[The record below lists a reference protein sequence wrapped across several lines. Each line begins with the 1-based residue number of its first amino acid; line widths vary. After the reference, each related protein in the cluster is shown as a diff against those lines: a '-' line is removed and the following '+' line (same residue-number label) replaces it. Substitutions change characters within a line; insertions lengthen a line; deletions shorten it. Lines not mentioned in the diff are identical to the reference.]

1 MNSTGLEEI
10 VEAIDEVL
18 AYSSI
23 FHHHMSI
30 EDLLRHIRIKSL
42 ESDLILA
49 IQTSSHLFFE
59 EGIVFS
65 SRYPKNPNHA
75 KKKELAAK
83 SLEKTKEVL
92 SILNS
97 CSHIT
102 GLAITGSVAAGV
114 NSKDGD
120 VDVLIITK
128 PGWVW
133 RIRAL
138 AIYLSHKYP
147 GGDLLCPNM
156 VISEDSLEFEEAIY
170 TAREI
175 MQIIPIKDSGGLTE
189 LYAKNMWA
197 QDILP
202 NASRKQTIHI
212 SEFHQYPWWWTVMR
226 IPLIG
231 GIIEKW
237 EASRRIKQLTNSSQS
252 EEAVYSKS
260 ICRGHENSHKLR
272 IETEYNKVVEAI
284 R

>member
-30 EDLLRHIRIKSL
+30 DDLLRQIRIKSTK
-42 ESDLILA
+42 SDLILA
-49 IQTSSHLFFE
+49 IQKTSHLFFE
-59 EGIVFS
+59 EEIIFS
-65 SRYPKNPNHA
+65 SKYPKNPNHA
-75 KKKELAAK
+75 KTKELAAK
-83 SLEKTKEVL
+83 SIDKTKEVL

-97 CSHIT
+97 CNRIT

-147 GGDLLCPNM
+147 GGNLLCPNM
-156 VISEDSLEFEEAIY
+156 VLSEDSLEFEEGIY
-170 TAREI
+170 IAREI

-189 LYAKNMWA
+189 LYANNMWA

-212 SEFHQYPWWWTVMR
+212 SEFQQYPWWWTVMR

-231 GIIEKW
+231 DIIEKW
-237 EASRRIKQLTNSSQS
+237 EA
-252 EEAVYSKS
+252 
-260 ICRGHENSHKLR
+260 
-272 IETEYNKVVEAI
+272 
-284 R
+284 